1 MADLMWG
8 RPLDGRDPTMVGPYT
23 VLRVLGQGGMGRVYL
38 ARGLGTRL
46 YAVKV
51 IRPHFADEDG
61 FRTRFV
67 REASAARA
75 VSGAFTAPVVEV
87 SPPDAELLWMAV
99 AFVAAP
105 PLDILIERAGVLP
118 LAGVWW
124 VAAGIAEALL
134 SVHGAELVHRDL
146 KPANVLVAADG
157 PRVIDFGIAKAL
169 DALGTASTHVMGTSG
184 FMAPEH
190 IRGAAVPASDVFA
203 LGAVMVFAAT
213 GHAPF
218 EGPSAGDVLA
228 QTLYQPPNLNGL
240 PSELADVVGR
250 CLAKDSKARP
260 TLSQMLEEFKHH
272 RDRTVAPHAAASWL
286 PTQALAVIEGFGSP
300 PSMAPTAPFR
310 PPATT
315 RPLAADLQER
325 TLEARALAAAGD
337 VAAARDAFANL
348 VRDRTRVL
356 GPDHPDTLHAQH
368 EHARYTG
375 EAGDLTAARDAHA
388 DLVRDRTRVLGA
400 DDPETLRA
408 RDWHAYFT
416 AEAGDTATASELYAD
431 LVRDRIRVLG
441 PDHPD
446 TLHTQNQHARYT
458 GAAGDAAAARD
469 LCADLV
475 RDRTRVLGADDS
487 QTLRARDWHAR
498 YTGAA
503 GDAAAARDLCADLV
517 RDYLRVLGAD
527 HPDTLYARDWHAYYT
542 AEAGDAAA
550 ARDLYVDLVR
560 DRTRVLGPDH
570 PDTLHV
576 QHQHAH
582 YTGAA
587 E

>member
-8 RPLDGRDPTMVGPYT
+8 GPLDGRDPTMVGPYT

-51 IRPHFADEDG
+51 IRPHLADEEG
-61 FRTRFV
+61 FRARFV

-87 SPPDAELLWMAV
+87 SPPNAELLWMAV

-105 PLDILIERAGVLP
+105 PLDILVERAGVLTP
-118 LAGVWW
+118 AGVWW

-146 KPANVLVAADG
+146 KPANVLVTADG

-169 DALGTASTHVMGTSG
+169 DAVGTASTNVMGTSG

-190 IRGAAVPASDVFA
+190 IRGAAEPASDVFA

-218 EGPSAGDVLA
+218 QGPSAGDVLA

-250 CLAKDSKARP
+250 CLSKEPQARP
-260 TLSQMLEEFKHH
+260 TLSQMLEEFSHH
-272 RDRTVAPHAAASWL
+272 RDRTVAPYAATSWL
-286 PTQALAVIEGFGSP
+286 PAKALAVIEGFGSP
-300 PSMAPTAPFR
+300 TSAAPTDPLR

-315 RPLAADLQER
+315 RPLTADLQER
-325 TLEARALAAAGD
+325 AREAQALGEAGD
-337 VAAARDAFANL
+337 AAAARDLYADL
-348 VRDRTRVL
+348 VRDHVRVL
-356 GPDHPDTLHAQH
+356 GADHPDTL
-368 EHARYTG
+368 Y
-375 EAGDLTAARDAHA
+375 
-388 DLVRDRTRVLGA
+388 
-400 DDPETLRA
+400 A
-408 RDWHAYFT
+408 RDWHAFYT
-416 AEAGDTATASELYAD
+416 AEAGDAAAARDLYAD
-431 LVRDRIRVLG
+431 LVRDRVRVLG
-441 PDHPD
+441 PAHPD
-446 TLHTQNQHARYT
+446 TLHVQNQHARYT

-475 RDRTRVLGADDS
+475 RDRTQVLGADES
-487 QTLRARDWHAR
+487 HTLRARDWHAR

-517 RDYLRVLGAD
+517 RDHVRVLGAD
-527 HPDTLYARDWHAYYT
+527 HPDTLYARDWHAFYT

-550 ARDLYVDLVR
+550 ARDLYADLVR
-560 DRTRVLGPDH
+560 DRVRVLGPDH

-576 QHQHAH
+576 RHQHAR
-582 YTGAA
+582 YTA
-587 E
+587 EAE

>member
-1 MADLMWG
+1 
-8 RPLDGRDPTMVGPYT
+8 MVGPYT

-38 ARGLGTRL
+38 ARGLDTRL

-61 FRTRFV
+61 FRARFV

-105 PLDILIERAGVLP
+105 PLDILIEQAGVLP

-146 KPANVLVAADG
+146 KPANVLVTADG

-169 DALGTASTHVMGTSG
+169 DAVGTASTHVMGTSG

-250 CLAKDSKARP
+250 CLAKDSEARP

-388 DLVRDRTRVLGA
+388 DLVRDR
-400 DDPETLRA
+400 
-408 RDWHAYFT
+408 
-416 AEAGDTATASELYAD
+416 
-431 LVRDRIRVLG
+431 IRVLG

-487 QTLRARDWHAR
+487 QTLRARDLHAR

-517 RDYLRVLGAD
+517 RDYLRVLGTD